1 MAARTNAQILLSVQ
15 WGATT
20 KLDKAFQDA
29 FMWDGA
35 FPTAHLSA
43 GLLLKDRKVVPGLH
57 KTG

>member
-1 MAARTNAQILLSVQ
+1 MPACANAQILLSVQ

-20 KLDKAFQDA
+20 KLDKAFQDT

-43 GLLLKDRKVVPGLH
+43 WLLLKYRKVDPGLH